1 MKRNNF
7 SRAINHLK
15 KGGLSESGPTNSM
28 KQVYSDNRGGF
39 RLGRFDPEKIF
50 YPDVDGNFPAG
61 IPASA
66 GDASYIRPAGYWDEG
81 PGTTPS
87 SDWDT
92 IFNADFT
99 YNTDD
104 PRNTDS
110 IIEKETGFVK
120 SPMPPNSRSFILGPL
135 VDSYFHNHGN
145 DNITRIGYIQKD
157 TREFVQLGHI
167 QGRWGNDNDGDI
179 IPQDGFNSGRVWN
192 GQESSFTASNE
203 QFTLAHLQWF
213 HDQLKDKKYIQN
225 AHFFF
230 SGGVSTVF
238 GGGGTGQP
246 SGSTQGNTPGVGPG
260 LPKNAANNGPASM
273 GAGSGGN
280 PNVGNPQEPP
290 GFGPEPNAPYPNPKT
305 NQGGEEGDISGLVD
319 AGLTA
324 LGIGLDILAVAA
336 ILFPEPG
343 TSALGLA
350 RLGTRLSVR
359 LGSRAMSGARNRGL
373 LGLTRIFK
381 GKPKYRP
388 TKARYGGGS
397 TKPDPMDR
405 VLRDI
410 DAAGRRLQQQ
420 PRGTN
425 PRGAEVRGPYSD
437 VKAQSRPG
445 SGKYQ
450 SQSRNYDPKNNPSF
464 GSRRGTRR
472 FNESLNESLIGP
484 MPTMAPTTPTPTG
497 DTPPSVET
505 ISKVNKTADAFA
517 DKIIDQYPTD
527 QAADLAVKSEGD
539 SILIAAQ
546 DPKVQDAL
554 MKAIDMTSEL
564 TPEEKQILINN
575 GYDDFVRGGMKG
587 TDWMGD
593 LLTLGVSAVAAKAL
607 FPVLVK
613 AGGSLL
619 TLIKTEHGMRAIT
632 DAAYKTFQS
641 TGQMPPWYHWAFWKL
656 LPQPL
661 LNGLAKVAGTT
672 PAQSILA
679 TEGTAAGK
687 IGLHY
692 ILKPAAL
699 TTFFQM
705 LITGDQ
711 RGAESLLE
719 EGVREAVTN
728 DVESGE
734 LELVMGLYDALGADS
749 FENLVDYY
757 GDQTPGFNDKIE
769 RYDEITDPEYVSNI
783 ENELKELDKNYRD
796 LGRGYDARYDWG
808 GQFTKEMFAS
818 SGQSFEEYEA
828 LRSQIGFFK
837 GNEGPNKYDQYIP
850 LGWNE
855 IMNARKTGKKPEQF
869 TGIAYEIVS
878 RSYKMDEIMKNPNY
892 PREGRNLYYKDSDY
906 QEATKLQGEYKK
918 IFDEYVNLWEG
929 PGGYD
934 DLARKAWNFYEVSEK
949 LMKEDVAKAQKRK
962 DELKLELENLE
973 KETETLGDEVDD
985 LYDQVM
991 TDMTIDYLMDPP
1003 VNAAPDTS
1011 QEHRDNNDEE
1021 IDSLR
1026 PDGTTGPNEIG
1037 DTMEGPDG
1045 ELYKYVPRP
1054 GYGQNMWVPVEDA
1067 ENDDPNTPLGSTDAT
1082 TLATAGYETNKDKD
1096 KEKEQ
1101 KEKTKQIQKAIAN
1114 DPDVLK
1120 AAKKLGSEGKT
1131 YLDYL
1136 TGQLPDTIDN
1146 DYLGQEFVD
1155 GIFKDAVVNSNG
1167 KVFVGD
1173 NIVGTGG
1180 EATYD
1185 SKTGKVSIPFNYDF
1199 KRNEQ
1204 EFKDPSKAELMKGP
1218 MGPLRKAVY
1227 AALGPY
1233 SADAQP
1239 ALPDPTGIVNMG
1251 LGAVFSTFIGAAKA
1265 LGGGKHTPGE
1275 VTMDANKLKKLNPA
1289 LYNQLVK
1296 EEKFSNNNFTLSER
1310 KVSREKRRKILREV
1324 KQPYV
1329 LPEVKVEKYKPNFK
1343 GKFSSQNTPDVTAS
1357 KQSDDMVRS
1366 KNSAGQV
1373 WRTKDK
1379 YWAGYE
1385 TTERMNV
1392 LQDRTGHGQMYFD
1405 SITSSNVQDYEK
1417 ITERFRKSVK
1427 DKDLQEH
1434 LNTIAH
1440 EKAMREMQDDYISPF
1455 RQKKKFEEQQ
1465 TMQYDNDPLMKK
1477 VAKKLRS
1484 KIDYFDKPSKMG
1496 YPNDPPP
1503 KENELINGMHPKYG
1517 KKVDYY
1523 KKLDPQSAEA
1533 MPPTGDPDI
1542 DAEVQKARRLK
1553 SVKSV
1558 SNNESPE
1565 LETPLKKR
1573 TKKKT

>member
-1 MKRNNF
+1 
-7 SRAINHLK
+7 
-15 KGGLSESGPTNSM
+15 M

-61 IPASA
+61 IPAPE
-66 GDASYIRPAGYWDEG
+66 GASQYVRPAGYWDEG

-92 IFNADFT
+92 VFNADFT
-99 YNTDD
+99 YNTGVDD

-110 IIEKETGFVK
+110 IIEKETGFVR
-120 SPMPPNSRSFILGPL
+120 SPMPPDSRSFILGPL
-135 VDSYFHNHGN
+135 VDSYFHNHGY

-167 QGRWGNDNDGDI
+167 QGRWGNDDDGDI

-203 QFTLAHLQWF
+203 QFTFAHLQWF

-225 AHFFF
+225 AHYFF
-230 SGGVSTVF
+230 SGGVSTIF

-246 SGSTQGNTPGVGPG
+246 SGSTQGNTPGAGPG

-273 GAGSGGN
+273 GAGSGGT
-280 PNVGNPQEPP
+280 PNVGNPQDPP
-290 GFGPEPNAPYPNPKT
+290 GFGPEPDAPYPNPKT
-305 NQGGEEGDISGLVD
+305 NQGGEEGDIGGLVD

-324 LGIGLDILAVAA
+324 LGIGLDILAVGA
-336 ILFPEPG
+336 IIFPEPG

-350 RLGTRLSVR
+350 RLGARLSSR

-373 LGLTRIFK
+373 LGLTRIFR

-388 TKARYGGGS
+388 SQVRYGG
-397 TKPDPMDR
+397 TPKPPRAPKYDPRQPGGGPEWERAARNFQRQNPGKYNPFRSDR
-405 VLRDI
+405 ANKLMRQYGV
-410 DAAGRRLQQQ
+410 
-420 PRGTN
+420 GTN
-425 PRGAEVRGPYSD
+425 VQGQPIRFRRPR
-437 VKAQSRPG
+437 RPIG
-445 SGKYQ
+445 
-450 SQSRNYDPKNNPSF
+450 
-464 GSRRGTRR
+464 
-472 FNESLNESLIGP
+472 ESLVGP
-484 MPTMAPTTPTPTG
+484 MPTMAPTTPAPTG

-517 DKIIDQYPTD
+517 DKIVDQYPTD
-527 QAADLAVKSEGD
+527 QAADLAVKAEGD

-554 MKAIDMTSEL
+554 MKAIDMTGEL

-593 LLTLGVSAVAAKAL
+593 LLTLGISAVAAKAL

-656 LPQPL
+656 LPQSV

-672 PAQSILA
+672 PAKSILA

-728 DVESGE
+728 DVESGGF
-734 LELVMGLYDALGADS
+734 ELVMGLYDALGADS

-769 RYDEITDPEYVSNI
+769 RYEEITDPEYVSNI

-796 LGRGYDARYDWG
+796 LGRGYDTRYGWG

-837 GNEGPNKYDQYIP
+837 GNKGPNKYGQYQI
-850 LGWNE
+850 LDYKT
-855 IMNARKTGKKPEQF
+855 IMDANQPEQF

-878 RSYKMDEIMKNPNY
+878 KSYQMDQIKRNPNY

-918 IFDEYVNLWEG
+918 LLDEYIKLWEG

-934 DLARKAWNFYEVSEK
+934 DLAKKAYNFYNISEK
-949 LMKEDVAKAQKRK
+949 LRKEDVAKAQKRK

-973 KETETLGDEVDD
+973 KETETLGDEVFD
-985 LYDQVM
+985 LYDQVYI
-991 TDMTIDYLMDPP
+991 DMTIDYLMDPP

-1054 GYGQNMWVPVEDA
+1054 GYGQNMWVPV
-1067 ENDDPNTPLGSTDAT
+1067 DDPNTPLGSTDAT

-1096 KEKEQ
+1096 KDKEKEQ
-1101 KEKTKQIQKAIAN
+1101 KKETEQKKAELKKITKDDPEVAN
-1114 DPDVLK
+1114 ILQQF
-1120 AAKKLGSEGKT
+1120 GSAGKT
-1131 YLDYL
+1131 YIDYL
-1136 TGQLPDTIDN
+1136 TGQLPDKIDN
-1146 DYLGQEFVD
+1146 NYLGDKYVNS
-1155 GIFKDAVVNSNG
+1155 IFKDATVNHLG
-1167 KVFVGD
+1167 TTTVGD

-1180 EATYD
+1180 KATYD
-1185 SKTGKVSIPFNYDF
+1185 PKTKKVTIPFNYDF
-1199 KRNEQ
+1199 DTNAEQ
-1204 EFKDPSKAELMKGP
+1204 IAKDPEKYNYKPGLNRLAMNAAAILGGDYGLDSIP
-1218 MGPLRKAVY
+1218 VPLAGW
-1227 AALGPY
+1227 A
-1233 SADAQP
+1233 
-1239 ALPDPTGIVNMG
+1239 TM
-1251 LGAVFSTFIGAAKA
+1251 AAKQF
-1265 LGGGKHTPGE
+1265 GGGKHRPGE
-1275 VTMDANKLKKLNPA
+1275 VSMDADKLKKLNPA
-1289 LYNQLVK
+1289 LYNKLVK
-1296 EEKFSNNNFTLSER
+1296 EEKFSKDNFTLSER

-1343 GKFSSQNTPDVTAS
+1343 GKFSAQNTPDVTAS

-1417 ITERFRKSVK
+1417 ITERFRESVK

-1455 RQKKKFEEQQ
+1455 RQKKEFEEQQ

-1503 KENELINGMHPKYG
+1503 KEDELINGMHPKYG

-1553 SVKSV
+1553 PVKSV